1 MLCNWIKNKSLE
13 LAKKGVENFRCALKK
28 FFRDSQLINEIHN
41 RADQELFLTAACSKQ
56 YHHVESIKENDIY
69 DKFIEMCFDQQTL
82 GIDVASF
89 VETHYSHKTK
99 KTKKYIVSFFN
110 ELSMIIF
117 DVLKNNASAETKIIL
132 RGQEIGFSQIL
143 TKLAH
148 IENQLTKTT
157 NPPTTVIT
165 YCANMQ
171 NSRWN
176 IQNYEKA
183 LADKQIINTIS
194 LSLTNSILDH
204 QNGDTFWENERKALI
219 YNFSRKVIPL
229 LEDGGA
235 FSVFGLAPIPLLI
248 LYGNLF
254 ANRPNID
261 VYQLKK
267 NPSSWEWENNDTKL
281 NISTT
286 WISNFDHASEAV
298 IMLSFSGK
306 VNIENVNNTIKTASL
321 PTVELSI
328 ENPYDDFLR
337 SKKQLAEFL
346 IEFRKIKSKLL
357 ELGVKQIHLFAA
369 IPVAFAIGIGQTY
382 NPNYD
387 ASLITYD
394 YKQGIYTKV
403 LTIGE
408 TV

>member
-1 MLCNWIKNKSLE
+1 MLCNWLKNKSLE
-13 LAKKGVENFRCALKK
+13 LAKKGGENFLSALKK
-28 FFRDSQLINEIHN
+28 FFKDSQLINEIHD
-41 RADQELFLTAACSKQ
+41 RADKELFLAAASSKQ
-56 YHHVESIKENDIY
+56 YHHIESIKENDIY
-69 DKFIEMCFDQQTL
+69 DKFIEMCFDRQTL
-82 GIDVASF
+82 GVDVVNF
-89 VETHYSHKTK
+89 VETHYSRKRK
-99 KTKKYIVSFFN
+99 STKKYIVWFFN
-110 ELSMIIF
+110 ELNMIIF
-117 DVLKNNASAETKIIL
+117 DVLKNNASSETKIIL

-148 IENQLTKTT
+148 IENRLAENT

-176 IQNYEKA
+176 FQNYEKA
-183 LADKQIINTIS
+183 LADRQIINTIS
-194 LSLTNSILDH
+194 LSLSNSILDQ

-219 YNFSRKVIPL
+219 CNFSRKVIPL
-229 LEDGGA
+229 LEDGGS

-286 WISNFDHASEAV
+286 WFSNFAHASEAA

-306 VNIENVNNTIKTASL
+306 VNIANVNNTIDTTSL

-337 SKKQLAEFL
+337 SKQQLDEFL

-369 IPVAFAIGIGQTY
+369 IPISFAISIGQAY

-387 ASLITYD
+387 ANLVTYD
-394 YKQGIYTKV
+394 YKQGIYTKA

>member
-1 MLCNWIKNKSLE
+1 MFFSFFKKTALQ
-13 LAKKGVENFRCALKK
+13 LAKIGGKKFLAALKK
-28 FFRDSQLINEIHN
+28 FITDSRLINEIHD
-41 RADQELFLTAACSKQ
+41 RADKDLFLAAANSEE
-56 YHHVESIKENDIY
+56 YRHIADIKERNIY
-69 DKFIEMCFDQQTL
+69 DKFIELCFNQHL
-82 GIDVASF
+82 EGINIEQF
-89 VETHYSHKTK
+89 VETNYSHKTPEAK
-99 KTKKYIVSFFN
+99 NYIKCFFYN
-110 ELSMIIF
+110 LSMIIF
-117 DVLKNNASAETKIIL
+117 EVLKSQVSPDSKIIL
-132 RGQEIGFSQIL
+132 KGQEIGFSQIL

-148 IENQLTKTT
+148 IENELTKNT

-183 LADKQIINTIS
+183 LTDKQIINTIS
-194 LSLTNSILDH
+194 LSLSNSILNQ
-204 QNGDTFWENERKALI
+204 QNGDTYWESERKSLI

-229 LEDGGA
+229 LEDGGS

-286 WISNFDHASEAV
+286 WLSNFAHASEAA

-306 VNIENVNNTIKTASL
+306 VNIANVNNTIDTTSL

-337 SKKQLAEFL
+337 SKQQLDEFL
-346 IEFRKIKSKLL
+346 IEFRKIKAKLL

-369 IPVAFAIGIGQTY
+369 IPISFAISIGQAY
-382 NPNYD
+382 SPNYD
-387 ASLITYD
+387 ANLVTYD
-394 YKQGIYTKV
+394 YKQGIYTKA

>member
-1 MLCNWIKNKSLE
+1 MLCNWLKNKSLE
-13 LAKKGVENFRCALKK
+13 LAKKGGENFLSALKK
-28 FFRDSQLINEIHN
+28 FFKDSQLINEIHD
-41 RADQELFLTAACSKQ
+41 RADKELFLAAASSKQ
-56 YHHVESIKENDIY
+56 YHHIESIKENDIY
-69 DKFIEMCFDQQTL
+69 DKFIEMCFDRQTL
-82 GIDVASF
+82 GVDVVKF
-89 VETHYSHKTK
+89 VETHYSRKRK
-99 KTKKYIVSFFN
+99 SAKKYIVWFFN
-110 ELSMIIF
+110 ELNMIIF
-117 DVLKNNASAETKIIL
+117 DVLKNNASSETKIIL

-148 IENQLTKTT
+148 IENRLAENT
-157 NPPTTVIT
+157 NPLTTVIT

-183 LADKQIINTIS
+183 LTNKQIINTIS
-194 LSLTNSILDH
+194 LSLSNSILDQ
-204 QNGDTFWENERKALI
+204 QNGDTYWESERKSLI
-219 YNFSRKVIPL
+219 YNFSRKVNPL
-229 LEDGGA
+229 LENGGS

-286 WISNFDHASEAV
+286 WLSNFAHASEAA

-306 VNIENVNNTIKTASL
+306 VNIANVNNTIDTTSL

-337 SKKQLAEFL
+337 SKQQLDEFL

-369 IPVAFAIGIGQTY
+369 IPISFAISIGQAY

-387 ASLITYD
+387 ANLVTYD
-394 YKQGIYTKV
+394 YKQGIYTKA

>member
-1 MLCNWIKNKSLE
+1 MFFSFFKKTALQ
-13 LAKKGVENFRCALKK
+13 LAKIGGKKFLAALKK
-28 FFRDSQLINEIHN
+28 FITDSRLINEIHD
-41 RADQELFLTAACSKQ
+41 RADKDLFLAAASSEE
-56 YHHVESIKENDIY
+56 YRHIADIKERNIY
-69 DKFIEMCFDQQTL
+69 DKFIELCFNQHL
-82 GIDVASF
+82 EGINIEQF
-89 VETHYSHKTK
+89 VETNYSHKTPEAK
-99 KTKKYIVSFFN
+99 NYIKCFFYN
-110 ELSMIIF
+110 LSMIIF
-117 DVLKNNASAETKIIL
+117 EVLKSQVSPDSKIIL
-132 RGQEIGFSQIL
+132 KGQEIGFSQIL

-148 IENQLTKTT
+148 IENELTKNA

-194 LSLTNSILDH
+194 LSLSNSILDQ

-219 YNFSRKVIPL
+219 CNFSRKVIPL
-229 LEDGGA
+229 LEDGG
-235 FSVFGLAPIPLLI
+235 S
-248 LYGNLF
+248 NLF

-281 NISTT
+281 NILTT
-286 WISNFDHASEAV
+286 WLSNFSHASEAV

-306 VNIENVNNTIKTASL
+306 VNIANVNNTINTASL

-337 SKKQLAEFL
+337 SKQQLDEFL

-369 IPVAFAIGIGQTY
+369 IPISFAISIGQAY

-387 ASLITYD
+387 ANLVTYD
-394 YKQGIYTKV
+394 YKQGIYTKA

>member
-1 MLCNWIKNKSLE
+1 MLCNWLKNKSLE
-13 LAKKGVENFRCALKK
+13 LAKKGGENFLGALKK
-28 FFRDSQLINEIHN
+28 FFKDSQLINEIHD
-41 RADQELFLTAACSKQ
+41 RADKELFLAAASSKQ

-69 DKFIEMCFDQQTL
+69 DKFIEICFDQQTL
-82 GIDVASF
+82 DVDVASF
-89 VETHYSHKTK
+89 VEIHYSHKTK
-99 KTKKYIVSFFN
+99 KAKKYIVWFFN
-110 ELSMIIF
+110 ELNMIIF

-148 IENQLTKTT
+148 IENQLTKNT
-157 NPPTTVIT
+157 NPPTTVII

-171 NSRWN
+171 NNRWN
-176 IQNYEKA
+176 IQNYENA
-183 LADKQIINTIS
+183 LADKQIMNTIS
-194 LSLTNSILDH
+194 LSLSNSILDQ
-204 QNGDTFWENERKALI
+204 QNGDTFWENERESLI
-219 YNFSRKVIPL
+219 CNFSRKVIPL
-229 LEDGGA
+229 LEDGGS

-286 WISNFDHASEAV
+286 WLSNFAHASEAA

-306 VNIENVNNTIKTASL
+306 VNIENVNNTINTASL

-337 SKKQLAEFL
+337 SKQQLDEFL

-369 IPVAFAIGIGQTY
+369 IPISFAISIGQAY

-387 ASLITYD
+387 ANLITYD
-394 YKQGIYTKV
+394 YKQGIYTKA

>member
-1 MLCNWIKNKSLE
+1 MLCNWLKNKSLE
-13 LAKKGVENFRCALKK
+13 LAKKGGENFLSALKK
-28 FFRDSQLINEIHN
+28 FFKDSQLINEIHD
-41 RADQELFLTAACSKQ
+41 RADKELFLAAASSKQ

-69 DKFIEMCFDQQTL
+69 DKFIEMCFDRQTL
-82 GIDVASF
+82 GVDVVKF
-89 VETHYSHKTK
+89 VETHYSRKRK
-99 KTKKYIVSFFN
+99 SAKKYIVWFFN
-110 ELSMIIF
+110 ELNMIIF
-117 DVLKNNASAETKIIL
+117 DVLKNNASSETKILL

-148 IENQLTKTT
+148 IENELTKNT

-194 LSLTNSILDH
+194 LSLSNSILDQ
-204 QNGDTFWENERKALI
+204 QNGDTYWESERKALI
-219 YNFSRKVIPL
+219 CNFSRKVIPL
-229 LEDGGA
+229 LEDGGS

-248 LYGNLF
+248 FYGNLF

-286 WISNFDHASEAV
+286 WLSNFAHASEAA

-306 VNIENVNNTIKTASL
+306 VNIANVNNTIDTASL

-337 SKKQLAEFL
+337 SKQQLDEFL

-369 IPVAFAIGIGQTY
+369 IPISFAISIGQAY

-387 ASLITYD
+387 ANLVTYD
-394 YKQGIYTKV
+394 YKQGIYTKA